1 MSVIKN
7 MIETYEQI
15 YQVEKDY
22 PLEIIVTE
30 KIYEERLKL
39 CYTKSEQAGVEA
51 AEQELKNSHK
61 LLVLPDDQDS
71 HFYLLLHE
79 NIFNETTN
87 YCQPIAHEYT
97 RLIDYAECQEKY
109 AIKNLREDA
118 VPDAD
123 CFNFL
128 SQVRACFRGYSL
140 WYNLTSMEN
149 KAVLFSYLC
158 GIVPEY
164 EEELSH
170 DLPAHMQALAE
181 FYGQCLAISTYVN
194 FDVSLPDYLNRHPV
208 HDLLTLVHDNIE
220 NTGIFEN
227 YELISEAYNNFVL
240 RKTEIL
246 HVHSHKCSHSHEES
260 DNNE

>member
-1 MSVIKN
+1 MSVITN

-30 KIYEERLKL
+30 QFYEERLKL
-39 CYTKSEQAGVEA
+39 CHTKSEQAGVEA
-51 AEQELKNSHK
+51 SEQELKNSHE

-79 NIFNETTN
+79 DLFDESNS
-87 YCQPIAHEYT
+87 YCQPIAYEYT

-109 AIKNLREDA
+109 AVKNLRADEF
-118 VPDAD
+118 PDSD
-123 CFNFL
+123 CFKFL
-128 SQVRACFRGYSL
+128 SEVRAGFRGFSL
-140 WYNLTSMEN
+140 YYNLTSMEN

-164 EEELSH
+164 EKELSH
-170 DLPAHMQALAE
+170 DLPAHMPKLAE

-194 FDVSLPDYLNRHPV
+194 FDVSLPDYINRHSV
-208 HDLLTLVHDNIE
+208 ADLLILVHDNIE
-220 NTGIFEN
+220 NTSIFEN
-227 YELISEAYNNFVL
+227 YELISDAYSDF
-240 RKTEIL
+240 IL
-246 HVHSHKCSHSHEES
+246 NKSKVPHVHTHKCNHSHNHE
-260 DNNE
+260 

>member
-7 MIETYEQI
+7 IIETYEQI

-39 CYTKSEQAGVEA
+39 SRTKSEQAGVEA
-51 AEQELKNSHK
+51 SEQELKNSHN
-61 LLVLPDDQDS
+61 LLVLPDGLDS

-79 NIFNETTN
+79 DLFDESNS
-87 YCQPIAHEYT
+87 YCQPIAYEYT
-97 RLIDYAECQEKY
+97 QLIDYAECQKKY
-109 AIKNLREDA
+109 AINNLRENEF
-118 VPDAD
+118 PDSA
-123 CFNFL
+123 CFKFL
-128 SQVRACFRGYSL
+128 SEVRACFRGYSL
-140 WYNLTSMEN
+140 CYNLTSMEN

-164 EEELSH
+164 EKELSH
-170 DLPAHMQALAE
+170 DLPNHMQALAE

-208 HDLLTLVHDNIE
+208 HELLTLVHDNIE

-227 YELISEAYNNFVL
+227 YKLISEAYDNFVL
-240 RKTEIL
+240 RKTRIL
-246 HVHSHKCSHSHEES
+246 HVHSHKCNHSHGES
-260 DNNE
+260 DNDE